1 MTGESIDASLISS
14 PAGWD
19 VVRPAGES
27 LFIAEQLLVHHPAP
41 PPLLL
46 VPEPWL
52 SASHDKGA
60 FCSS

>member
-1 MTGESIDASLISS
+1 MPGESIDASLISS

-27 LFIAEQLLVHHPAP
+27 LFIAEQLLVHHPD

-46 VPEPWL
+46 VP
-52 SASHDKGA
+52 
-60 FCSS
+60 